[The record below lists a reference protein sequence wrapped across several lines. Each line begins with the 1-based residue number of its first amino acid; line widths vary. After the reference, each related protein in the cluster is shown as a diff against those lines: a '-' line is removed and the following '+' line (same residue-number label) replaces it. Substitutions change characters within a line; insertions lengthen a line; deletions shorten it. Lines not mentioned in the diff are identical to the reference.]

1 MPDSRTSDHGHPEP
15 TYQHDTAF
23 LRAAEIAVDLV
34 RRPEVEQQWLEPS
47 ALPRMAVGALACHLG
62 RQVVHARN
70 LLGQPTTEQPL
81 SGARDHYRR
90 AAWVT
95 STSLDDPANDR
106 TSDEREA
113 AAGFSVLSGIVTAAL
128 GDVRGMLRAGRAE
141 PVVVI
146 PWQGWALRRDDFL
159 LTRMLEMVIHGDDL
173 AVSVGVHT
181 PEFPD
186 EVFAPVLELLG
197 GLAVTR
203 HGQSAVVRALARA
216 ERAPR
221 SIAAF

>member
-1 MPDSRTSDHGHPEP
+1 MIDGTVIDREFGVAGRDA
-15 TYQHDTAF
+15 AF

-34 RRPEVEQQWLEPS
+34 RRPEVEQQWREPS

-70 LLGQPTTEQPL
+70 LLGQPTTERPL
-81 SGARDHYRR
+81 SGAPDHYRR

-113 AAGFSVLSGIVTAAL
+113 AAGFSALSGTVTAAL
-128 GDVRGMLRAGRAE
+128 QDVRGMLRAGRAE

-159 LTRMLEMVIHGDDL
+159 LTRMLEIVVHGDDL
-173 AVSVGVHT
+173 AVSAAVPT

-186 EVFAPVLELLG
+186 EVFAPVLELLA
-197 GLAVTR
+197 GLAASR
-203 HGQSAVVRALARA
+203 HGQPAVIRAFARA
-216 ERAPR
+216 ERAPS